1 MGAGPQAANPI
12 IRRSARRRVVVGDE
26 GASEG
31 ESEVEMDV
39 SHYGEELHVDLDAL
53 PDMILYDI

>member
-1 MGAGPQAANPI
+1 MRARPQPANPTT
-12 IRRSARRRVVVGDE
+12 RRSTCRRVVVGDE
-26 GASEG
+26 AESEG

-39 SHYGEELHVDLDAL
+39 SDYGEELHVDLDAL